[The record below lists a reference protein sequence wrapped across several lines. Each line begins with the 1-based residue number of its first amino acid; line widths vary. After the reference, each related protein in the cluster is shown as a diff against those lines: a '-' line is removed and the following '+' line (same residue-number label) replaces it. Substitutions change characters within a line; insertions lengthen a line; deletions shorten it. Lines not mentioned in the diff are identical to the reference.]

1 MKLGIFTSGL
11 ENISLL
17 KILKQYN
24 VDIVVYMN
32 QDAWPLEDKSLEYQQ
47 KYIEQGIEFL
57 KKEQI
62 DKIIL
67 HPLWELKFENNN
79 IVFPLYRNIIKQT
92 LNYSVI

>member
-32 QDAWPLEDKSLEYQQ
+32 QNAWPLEDKSFEYQQ

-57 KKEQI
+57 KKEQV

-67 HPLWELKFENNN
+67 HPLWELKFEND
-79 IVFPLYRNIIKQT
+79 NIIFPIYFF
-92 LNYSVI
+92 L